1 MIRVGAAQSYVRV
14 DFNVNNCDYY
24 VERRNNRHHNKIALY
39 KKENNDRK
47 NITGTGID
55 VTNRQIKQLIGGLD
69 SFLATG
75 LYYDAINDILKTK
88 PADRMRLMIE
98 LFGMVDNGDIIRE
111 IKNNCKEIKG
121 KIDKLIKPRME
132 NPQLQY
138 DEINEKIIKLNE
150 ERASLLDELSQTEN
164 KIQDYTKILA
174 NIRPCAD
181 VIRELKACENHLA
194 DKNNI
199 LSTILIDTDIKF
211 AEPVT
216 LTTSEYKKLFELS
229 NTYIESPDEISRE
242 IFTLAARLPSAPVS
256 DKIFSQES
264 AALQVLDDLA
274 DKLQKNNT
282 ATRPIILSCE
292 NVEPTRKRIIE
303 FITYPY

>member
-1 MIRVGAAQSYVRV
+1 M
-14 DFNVNNCDYY
+14 
-24 VERRNNRHHNKIALY
+24 
-39 KKENNDRK
+39 
-47 NITGTGID
+47 
-55 VTNRQIKQLIGGLD
+55 
-69 SFLATG
+69 
-75 LYYDAINDILKTK
+75 
-88 PADRMRLMIE
+88 
-98 LFGMVDNGDIIRE
+98 
-111 IKNNCKEIKG
+111 
-121 KIDKLIKPRME
+121 
-132 NPQLQY
+132 
-138 DEINEKIIKLNE
+138 
-150 ERASLLDELSQTEN
+150 
-164 KIQDYTKILA
+164 
-174 NIRPCAD
+174 
-181 VIRELKACENHLA
+181 
-194 DKNNI
+194 
-199 LSTILIDTDIKF
+199 
-211 AEPVT
+211 T